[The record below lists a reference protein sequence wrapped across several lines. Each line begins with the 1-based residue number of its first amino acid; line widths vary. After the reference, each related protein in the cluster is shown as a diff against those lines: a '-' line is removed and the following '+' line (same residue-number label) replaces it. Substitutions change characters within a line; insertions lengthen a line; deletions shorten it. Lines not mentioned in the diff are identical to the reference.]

1 MPLRLSGTWVPQLC
15 VNELSRIDDDDPV
28 PLGSDHALLTQ
39 LAENADGNLTLAV
52 VDSRPHQ
59 GAPAVASSSAL
70 DPVVG
75 VPSADR
81 GRVRAS

>member
-1 MPLRLSGTWVPQLC
+1 MVT
-15 VNELSRIDDDDPV
+15 SRVAAGAPDGGERAARGQAQT
-28 PLGSDHALLTQ
+28 L
-39 LAENADGNLTLAV
+39 NADGNPTLAV

-59 GAPAVASSSAL
+59 GAPAVASSSAPG
-70 DPVVG
+70 PVVG